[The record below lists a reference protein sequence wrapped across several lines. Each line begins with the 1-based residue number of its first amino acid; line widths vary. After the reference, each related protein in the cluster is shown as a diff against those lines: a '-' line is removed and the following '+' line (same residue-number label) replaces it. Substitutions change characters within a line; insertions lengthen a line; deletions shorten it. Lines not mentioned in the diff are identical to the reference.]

1 MCGGSGSAA
10 STAASA
16 AFFEALFGLPER
28 LGGSL
33 VSALGRLPS
42 GITNRTVRRS
52 FQGRRNCCGVDFGP
66 LGVPGRFKIDLGVT
80 EVVSISR
87 IN

>member
-1 MCGGSGSAA
+1 VLVKIIRLLGPQLRVSAAGPLLTSRIFSTRGGSGSAA

-33 VSALGRLPS
+33 VSALGRVLP
-42 GITNRTVRRS
+42 
-52 FQGRRNCCGVDFGP
+52 
-66 LGVPGRFKIDLGVT
+66 
-80 EVVSISR
+80 
-87 IN
+87 